1 MADQGRMVKDWF
13 QNAARDLKTAKLLLA
28 QNNEDF
34 WGANVFH
41 AQQAAEKSIKGFLA
55 KNKIRFTKTHNME
68 ILVSLVA
75 KADPQLSKYLEP
87 TKALT
92 LYAVAYRYPE
102 ETELPESLTQAT
114 CQKITA
120 LADEVFNKLTALCG
134 IL

>member
-1 MADQGRMVKDWF
+1 MVKDWF
-13 QNAARDLKTAKLLLA
+13 QKAARDLKTAKLLLS

-34 WGANVFH
+34 WAANAFH

-68 ILVSLVA
+68 FLVSLVA
-75 KADPQLSKYLEP
+75 TTDPKLGEYLEP

-102 ETELPESLTQAT
+102 ETELPEPLTQAT
-114 CQKITA
+114 CQKITD
-120 LADEVFNKLTALCG
+120 LADGVFNRLIALCG